1 MQLMTLQGS
10 SGILSPEL
18 VNEIE
23 KKIASLIGIED
34 FSPEERPENESP
46 PSLPGQNQGQ
56 TQLTY
61 HSNQHF
67 QEQLEQ
73 GLLDKPLKEF
83 IGFNYAIYLQDI
95 KEFIESPEFLKRE
108 FKGFSYIPGSQ
119 QREWEEITIKYA
131 LLENLNKRQVTQ
143 LRKTLITGFEEGKSI
158 RNIRNEIMRKVKPK
172 NLSVK
177 IPETRNATGELIRK
191 SYIMTV
197 NADTR
202 AWSMARTETIRAS
215 AEGTLKQYEKLGINK
230 VQWSAANDSR
240 TCAYCESQN
249 NKILSLTEAQEN
261 IPSHDSCRCSWL
273 SVQE

>member
-1 MQLMTLQGS
+1 
-10 SGILSPEL
+10 
-18 VNEIE
+18 
-23 KKIASLIGIED
+23 
-34 FSPEERPENESP
+34 
-46 PSLPGQNQGQ
+46 
-56 TQLTY
+56 
-61 HSNQHF
+61 
-67 QEQLEQ
+67 
-73 GLLDKPLKEF
+73 
-83 IGFNYAIYLQDI
+83 
-95 KEFIESPEFLKRE
+95 
-108 FKGFSYIPGSQ
+108 
-119 QREWEEITIKYA
+119 
-131 LLENLNKRQVTQ
+131 
-143 LRKTLITGFEEGKSI
+143 
-158 RNIRNEIMRKVKPK
+158 MRKVKPK